1 MTNETQN
8 GCCGG
13 NKAAEAKTGAC
24 CDTKGSC
31 GCGNKNC
38 GCGKAKC
45 CGKILCRLIALALF
59 AAVSFFAWTA
69 YSKNV
74 AVCVALAKAEKT
86 PAIVAPEADL
96 QQQVDELQD
105 KIVEIAREE
114 KSIEGQF
121 IEHLQGVVLSAHQA
135 GGCP

>member
-1 MTNETQN
+1 M
-8 GCCGG
+8 
-13 NKAAEAKTGAC
+13 
-24 CDTKGSC
+24 
-31 GCGNKNC
+31 
-38 GCGKAKC
+38 
-45 CGKILCRLIALALF
+45 
-59 AAVSFFAWTA
+59 
-69 YSKNV
+69 
-74 AVCVALAKAEKT
+74 
-86 PAIVAPEADL
+86 